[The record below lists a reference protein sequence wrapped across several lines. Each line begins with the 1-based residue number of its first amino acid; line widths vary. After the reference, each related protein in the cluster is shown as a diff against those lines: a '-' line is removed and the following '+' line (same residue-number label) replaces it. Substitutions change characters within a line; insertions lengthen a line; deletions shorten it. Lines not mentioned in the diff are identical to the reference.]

1 MEKHLY
7 IIGNGFD
14 IHHGINSS
22 YRNFRDWMYE
32 NEPSIINDVEETY
45 GCCDDEWWSDF
56 ENQLGKLDVLLYA
69 KTIASENEPDLMS
82 DHCDRTWN
90 DAQIEVEQNLDGLYS
105 NLRYCFRLW
114 ILQLAAPKR
123 EKMIGLVKEN
133 SLFLTFNYS
142 KTLEN
147 LYKIPSNQI
156 LHIHGCI
163 DDDEEFILGHGVGR
177 DELQAMLSENDPEPP
192 SSDDPEE
199 YEQWKM
205 EYEAQHQLHQQL
217 AEEAAVNGVAS
228 QEKPVIRLLRQYKDF
243 FDGLIDVTHVHVY
256 GMSFSKVDAPYLN
269 RVAEITKN
277 AKWEISDY
285 QDNCAQEISSFIK
298 QHSIKYYSK
307 IELKDLVD
315 TAQLK
320 IVFPE
325 N

>member
-32 NEPSIINDVEETY
+32 NEPTIINDVEETY
-45 GCCDDEWWSDF
+45 GCCDDEWWADF
-56 ENQLGKLDVLLYA
+56 ENQLGTLDVLEYA
-69 KTIASENEPDLMS
+69 RDIASENLPDLMS

-105 NLRYCFRLW
+105 NLRGCFSRW
-114 ILQLAAPKR
+114 ILQLSAPKR
-123 EKMIGLVKEN
+123 EKMITLVKKN

-147 LYKIPSNQI
+147 LYKIPSDQI

-163 DDDEEFILGHGVGR
+163 DDNEEFILGHGVGR
-177 DELQAMLSENDPEPP
+177 DELQAMLAKNDPEPP

-199 YEQWKM
+199 YEQWRM
-205 EYEAQHQLHQQL
+205 EYESQHQFHQQL

-228 QEKPVIRLLRQYKDF
+228 QEKPVASLLMRYKDF
-243 FDGLIDVTHVHVY
+243 FDGLYDVTHVHVY
-256 GMSFSKVDAPYLN
+256 GMSFSEVDAPYLD
-269 RVAEITKN
+269 RVAKSTRKAE
-277 AKWEISDY
+277 WEISDY
-285 QDNCAQEISSFIK
+285 QGGCENKIKSFIGS
-298 QHSIKYYSK
+298 HK
-307 IELKDLVD
+307 ITNFKVVELESLMPRL
-315 TAQLK
+315 QLQ
-320 IVFPE
+320 IDFPKE
-325 N
+325 